1 MGELRVRAMVGE
13 GRSARK
19 GLLRFVLENEGHIV
33 VSEAASTL
41 ELAQQL
47 VVHRPDLVVLDDG
60 IDASAV
66 GMIREVLPSARVILV
81 WPKGVSAIGADAR
94 LEPSEV
100 MAGLGPAVERVMGS
114 GPSIRPKRPR
124 VPVPDV
130 IVVPE
135 AEPLPPAETTTLPF
149 PQEPP
154 AEVTSEATGPAAERA
169 ALATVF
175 PATEAEVEEPIVVVP
190 EALSG
195 VMLRPPTDAP
205 SWVFTAPEQ
214 GTSAPERRRRWW
226 LGVALVLLGVA
237 LGAAVG
243 AVILADRTVSIRGIV
258 GSVGDLVLPTPGG
271 GGQTGGT
278 TDQPGTYEGR
288 VQVQA
293 DGTIRLSSE
302 GDLRLRVDG
311 FVHLVADGVVKVNG
325 EGVVQSVSNEH
336 VRVHGNGTVR
346 LTVTGGHLRMRL
358 QGSLVARGVGTVHID
373 GIGRFLIRHRPL

>member
-1 MGELRVRAMVGE
+1 M
-13 GRSARK
+13 
-19 GLLRFVLENEGHIV
+19 
-33 VSEAASTL
+33 
-41 ELAQQL
+41 
-47 VVHRPDLVVLDDG
+47 
-60 IDASAV
+60 
-66 GMIREVLPSARVILV
+66 
-81 WPKGVSAIGADAR
+81 
-94 LEPSEV
+94 
-100 MAGLGPAVERVMGS
+100 
-114 GPSIRPKRPR
+114 
-124 VPVPDV
+124 
-130 IVVPE
+130 
-135 AEPLPPAETTTLPF
+135 
-149 PQEPP
+149 
-154 AEVTSEATGPAAERA
+154 
-169 ALATVF
+169 F

>member
-19 GLLRFVLENEGHIV
+19 GLLRFVLENEGHTV

-81 WPKGVSAIGADAR
+81 WPKGVSAVGADAR

-100 MAGLGPAVERVMGS
+100 MAGLGPAVERAMGS
-114 GPSIRPKRPR
+114 GPLIRPSRPR

-135 AEPLPPAETTTLPF
+135 AEPFPPAGPSTAPSS
-149 PQEPP
+149 QEQ
-154 AEVTSEATGPAAERA
+154 AGAATAVERA
-169 ALATVF
+169 ALATA
-175 PATEAEVEEPIVVVP
+175 PAAVESVADEPIIVVP

-195 VMLRPPTDAP
+195 VMLEPSTEAP
-205 SWVFTAPEQ
+205 SWVFTATDQAAPEV
-214 GTSAPERRRRWW
+214 ERRRRGW
-226 LGVALVLLGVA
+226 LGVALVLLGVV
-237 LGAAVG
+237 LGAALG
-243 AVILADRTVSIRGIV
+243 AVILADRTVSIQGIV
-258 GSVGDLVLPTPGG
+258 GSVGDLVLPSPDGG
-271 GGQTGGT
+271 GETGGT
-278 TDQPGTYEGR
+278 TDQPGTYEGQ

-293 DGTIRLSSE
+293 DGTIRVSSE
-302 GDLRLRVDG
+302 GDLRMRVDG
-311 FVHLVADGVVKVNG
+311 FVNLVADGVVKVNG
-325 EGVVQSVSNEH
+325 EGVVQTVSNEH
-336 VRVHGNGTVR
+336 VRIHGNGTVR
-346 LTVTGGHLRMRL
+346 LTITGGHLRMRL
-358 QGSLVARGVGTVHID
+358 QGSLVARGVGTVRID
-373 GIGRFLIRHRPL
+373 GIGRFLIRHRPV

>member
-135 AEPLPPAETTTLPF
+135 AEPLPPPK
-149 PQEPP
+149 
-154 AEVTSEATGPAAERA
+154 R
-169 ALATVF
+169 
-175 PATEAEVEEPIVVVP
+175 
-190 EALSG
+190 
-195 VMLRPPTDAP
+195 RPCP
-205 SWVFTAPEQ
+205 S
-214 GTSAPERRRRWW
+214 RRNR
-226 LGVALVLLGVA
+226 
-237 LGAAVG
+237 
-243 AVILADRTVSIRGIV
+243 
-258 GSVGDLVLPTPGG
+258 
-271 GGQTGGT
+271 
-278 TDQPGTYEGR
+278 
-288 VQVQA
+288 
-293 DGTIRLSSE
+293 
-302 GDLRLRVDG
+302 RLR
-311 FVHLVADGVVKVNG
+311 
-325 EGVVQSVSNEH
+325 
-336 VRVHGNGTVR
+336 
-346 LTVTGGHLRMRL
+346 
-358 QGSLVARGVGTVHID
+358 
-373 GIGRFLIRHRPL
+373 

>member
-19 GLLRFVLENEGHIV
+19 GLLRFVLENEGHTV
-33 VSEAASTL
+33 VSEASSTL

-47 VVHRPDLVVLDDG
+47 AVHRPDLVVLDDG

-81 WPKGVSAIGADAR
+81 WPKGVSAVGADAR

-100 MAGLGPAVERVMGS
+100 MSGLGPAVERVMGS
-114 GPSIRPKRPR
+114 GPMIPPVRPR

-130 IVVPE
+130 IVVPD
-135 AEPLPPAETTTLPF
+135 AEPPPSAGPSARGE
-149 PQEPP
+149 
-154 AEVTSEATGPAAERA
+154 PAAEAAGQVTEPATERV
-169 ALATVF
+169 ALATVP
-175 PATEAEVEEPIVVVP
+175 PATGAETEEPIVVVP

-195 VMLRPPTDAP
+195 VMLEPSIDAP
-205 SWVFTAPEQ
+205 SWVFTAPDQ
-214 GTSAPERRRRWW
+214 ATSARERRRGRW
-226 LGVALVLLGVA
+226 LGVALVLLGVV
-237 LGAAVG
+237 LG
-243 AVILADRTVSIRGIV
+243 AVIGAAIMADRTVSIQGIV
-258 GSVGDLVLPTPGG
+258 GSVGDFVLPSPDG

-278 TDQPGTYEGR
+278 TDQPGSFEGQ

-311 FVHLVADGVVKVNG
+311 FVHLVADGVVKVSG

-346 LTVTGGHLRMRL
+346 LTVTGGSLRMRL
-358 QGSLVARGVGTVHID
+358 QGSLVARGVGTVRID
-373 GIGRFLIRHRPL
+373 GIGRFLIHHRPV